1 MLEQVLLVLP
11 DNWGLLLCAVGLGVF
26 VGTAT
31 GLFGVGG
38 GFIVTPALNVLLGVP
53 MSTAVG
59 TCAASVLG
67 GSSFALW
74 RQLDRRM
81 LGIRVAGIMAV
92 GILPG
97 AWVGAQ
103 IVAWAQRQGTIT
115 VWSRQVIAS
124 EMIIQPIF
132 AVFLTFLTC
141 WFFIDNF
148 LLRRGPAEDENEHR
162 GLLAGVRIPPLVN
175 ARTIPAG
182 PVSAPL
188 LLGFGLGEG
197 FLAGLLGIGGSVIM
211 MPVLFYLV
219 GQKTKSATQTCLM
232 LAFVAGMCSTI
243 NHAVLGN
250 IDYALVA
257 SLLLGS
263 FSGTKI
269 GTVIRGRITGRS
281 IRRYFTFVVLA
292 AVLIVI
298 YKLYIMFS

>member
-1 MLEQVLLVLP
+1 MFL
-11 DNWGLLLCAVGLGVF
+11 GVGLGVI
-26 VGTAT
+26 VGIAT

-38 GFIVTPALNVLLGVP
+38 FIATPALNVLLGVP
-53 MSTAVG
+53 MATAVG
-59 TCAASVLG
+59 TSAATVLG

-81 LGIRVAGIMAV
+81 LGIRVASIIAV
-92 GILPG
+92 GIVPG
-97 AWVGAQ
+97 VWVGAQ
-103 IVAWAQRQGTIT
+103 VVAWAKQQGTIT
-115 VWSRQVIAS
+115 VWSHEVIAS

-132 AVFLTFLTC
+132 AVFLTFLAC

-148 LLRRGPAEDENEHR
+148 LLRCGPAEDEDQHR
-162 GLLAGVRIPPLVN
+162 GLLVGVRIPPLVKV
-175 ARTIPAG
+175 RTIPAG
-182 PVSAPL
+182 SVSGPL
-188 LLGFGLGEG
+188 LLGFGLMVG
-197 FLAGLLGIGGSVIM
+197 FLSGLLGIGGSVIM

-232 LAFVAGMCSTI
+232 LAFVAGACATI

-250 IDYALVA
+250 IDYALA
-257 SLLLGS
+257 TSLLLGA
-263 FSGTKI
+263 FLGTKI